1 MASTGQ
7 RARLPRFLPPD
18 PRVEEPYLLT
28 PKMALRVA
36 ILGGLALVVFGVL
49 FLRLWSLQILSSSH
63 YLAAAQ
69 NNQLRTVE
77 IEAPRG
83 PILDRQGRV
92 LVTNVAGTAIDLWP
106 VDLPR
111 GTGRDTELRNL
122 SAILHVPLKQ
132 IEAKIRAQRSDPLTP
147 VTLKRGVHEDQVAY
161 VYEHQS
167 QFRGVR
173 IRQTFLRYY
182 NSQALLAQVLG
193 YDGQISPQQ
202 YKRLRPQGY
211 TANDTIGQA
220 GVESSYDRYL
230 RGQPGQ
236 GELRVDALGRPQSA
250 LQLKAQA
257 QPGLAVRL
265 TIDIAL
271 QRTAERALK
280 YGIALAHKNGKWAA
294 DGGGAVAL
302 DPNTGEVLAMASN
315 PTFKPSVYVGRLD
328 PEKVAPLLDS
338 RTAAKANYPGLNRA
352 IQGVY
357 PAGSTFKPVT
367 ALAALQEHLISPYQS
382 LPCTGTFSVPNQF
395 GGRPQ
400 IFKNWDPGINQAM
413 TLPVALGYSCDTY
426 FYRVGYEFFGLPSD
440 RGHPLQAWASRLG
453 FGGPT
458 GVDLSPEANGLL
470 PTPEWREATYTKQTD
485 PCCWHVDRVWK
496 PGDSIQLAIG
506 QKDLLVTPLQ
516 MARFYAALANGGRL
530 VTPHVV
536 EDVEEPG
543 ANGAPPVVERRF
555 DPPPAQPTGVDP
567 SALQVV
573 RDGLFMGTHA
583 SFGTS
588 SGVFGAYKVPV
599 CGKTG
604 TAEKVVS
611 LPSGYTGE
619 QDQSWW
625 VGYAPCDKPKLAVA
639 VLIENGGHGGD
650 AAAPA
655 ALKIFE
661 QYFGVKAPAT
671 SSHLSD

>member
-1 MASTGQ
+1 
-7 RARLPRFLPPD
+7 
-18 PRVEEPYLLT
+18 
-28 PKMALRVA
+28 
-36 ILGGLALVVFGVL
+36 
-49 FLRLWSLQILSSSH
+49 
-63 YLAAAQ
+63 
-69 NNQLRTVE
+69 
-77 IEAPRG
+77 
-83 PILDRQGRV
+83 
-92 LVTNVAGTAIDLWP
+92 
-106 VDLPR
+106 
-111 GTGRDTELRNL
+111 
-122 SAILHVPLKQ
+122 
-132 IEAKIRAQRSDPLTP
+132 

-161 VYEHQS
+161 IYEHQN

-173 IRQTFLRYY
+173 IRQTYLRYY
-182 NSQALLAQVLG
+182 NSESLLAQVLG
-193 YDGQISPQQ
+193 YDGQISADQ
-202 YKRLRPQGY
+202 YKHLRSQGY

-220 GVESSYDRYL
+220 GVEASYDRYL

-265 TIDIAL
+265 TVDIAL
-271 QRTAERALK
+271 QRAAERAIR

-294 DGGGAVAL
+294 DGGAAIAMN
-302 DPNTGEVLAMASN
+302 PNTGEVFAMASN
-315 PTFKPSVYVGRLD
+315 PTYKPSVYVGKLD
-328 PEKVAPLLDS
+328 PAKVAPLLDS
-338 RTAAKANYPGLNRA
+338 TAAAKANYPGLNRVT
-352 IQGVY
+352 QGVY

-367 ALAALQEHLISPYQS
+367 ALAALQEHLITPYES
-382 LPCTGTFSVPNQF
+382 LPCTGTYSVPNQF
-395 GGRPQ
+395 GGKPQ
-400 IFKNWDPGINQAM
+400 IFKNWDPSIDQPM

-426 FYRVGYEFFGLPSD
+426 FYRVGDQFFNLASD

-458 GVDLSPEANGLL
+458 GIDLSPESHGLL
-470 PTPEWREATYTKQTD
+470 PTPEWREATYTKQAD
-485 PCCWHVDRVWK
+485 PCCWRIDRVWK

-516 MARFYAALANGGRL
+516 MARFYAAIANGGKL

-543 ANGAPPVVERRF
+543 ANGAPPVVQQRF
-555 DPPPAQPTGVDP
+555 SPPPAQSTGIDL
-567 SALQVV
+567 SALQVI
-573 RDGLFMGTHA
+573 RDGLYMGTHA

-588 SGVFGAYKVPV
+588 SGVFGAYKIPV

-611 LPSGYTGE
+611 LPNGYAGE
-619 QDQSWW
+619 QDQAWW
-625 VGYAPCDKPKLAVA
+625 VGYAPCDKPQIVVA

-661 QYFGVKAPAT
+661 QFFGVQAPAT
-671 SSHLSD
+671 TTHISD